1 MILRT
6 SRLYLRQF
14 LPADINETY
23 LDALN
28 DSSVM
33 GLTEARHQTW
43 DRDKAVDFI
52 NSVSSKNS
60 KIFGVFI
67 KDSNKPIGNIRVFNI
82 HDIHRRAE
90 LSFLFYDKSEWSRGY
105 ATEAIES
112 VLTYVFDELNLHRLV
127 ADYYATNAASARLFE
142 KLGFIIEGVFKE
154 HFVMED
160 GAYVDSIRVAKVNE
174 KRQFPKNLSNNGDH
188 QLWIK

>member
-14 LPADINETY
+14 LPADINGTY
-23 LDALN
+23 LNALN

-33 GLTEARHQTW
+33 GLTEARHQIW
-43 DRDKAVDFI
+43 DRNKAVDFI
-52 NSVSSKNS
+52 KSASSKNS

-67 KDSNKPIGNIRVFNI
+67 KNSDKAIGNIRVFNI

-90 LSFLFYDKSEWSRGY
+90 LSFLFYDKNEWSRGY

-112 VLTYVFDELNLHRLV
+112 VLMYVFDELNLHRIV

-142 KLGFIIEGVFKE
+142 KVGFIIEGMFKE

-160 GAYVDSIRVAKVNE
+160 GEFIDSIRVAKLNE
-174 KRQFPKNLSNNGDH
+174 KNQFTKNVSNNGDH
-188 QLWIK
+188 